1 MLLWEIQYIGN
12 TQDIY
17 AVAVLKSGVV
27 VGHLPRKISSICS
40 LFLRCGGRIHCTV
53 TAARRYSA
61 DLEQGGLEV
70 PCILKFEGCSSK
82 NYFLKAEKLIKS
94 VLSTDL
100 SEQIQLNLSTQSE
113 HKNDIN
119 PTKKRKLVTDGL
131 GEDLI
136 SDIMKG
142 EMLSDVHIDLTQ
154 CLLKRQFPN
163 LPFNT
168 LPAKEG

>member
-1 MLLWEIQYIGN
+1 MVRGFHVYKDIWNASLGEYLQCIREFGN
-12 TQDIY
+12 PQDIY

-94 VLSTDL
+94 VLSTEQSAL

-119 PTKKRKLVTDGL
+119 PTKKRNRWAGR
-131 GEDLI
+131 G
-136 SDIMKG
+136 
-142 EMLSDVHIDLTQ
+142 
-154 CLLKRQFPN
+154 
-163 LPFNT
+163 FNQ
-168 LPAKEG
+168 